1 MQVKSIFGFV
11 NEDHIGKVMFP
22 PVQVPLLLAFL
33 LSFTCTYCLGLTSV
47 QQKQCCG
54 THSDM
59 KLICKGMLCS
69 FNSAD
74 NDGMPPKI
82 EHLGSTSRISV
93 VMDQEEP
100 IPKIVEGAYF
110 AAELR
115 ELLAI
120 GHLVT
125 TRKACTS
132 DFLQTILAQVPEL
145 WAA

>member
-1 MQVKSIFGFV
+1 
-11 NEDHIGKVMFP
+11 
-22 PVQVPLLLAFL
+22 
-33 LSFTCTYCLGLTSV
+33 
-47 QQKQCCG
+47 
-54 THSDM
+54 
-59 KLICKGMLCS
+59 
-69 FNSAD
+69 
-74 NDGMPPKI
+74 MPPET

-93 VMDQEEP
+93 VMEQEDA

-132 DFLQTILAQVPEL
+132 DFLQTIPAQVPEL
-145 WAA
+145 CAA

>member
-1 MQVKSIFGFV
+1 LVLQV
-11 NEDHIGKVMFP
+11 EY
-22 PVQVPLLLAFL
+22 LLLWTRRMPFQRL
-33 LSFTCTYCLGLTSV
+33 LRV
-47 QQKQCCG
+47 
-54 THSDM
+54 
-59 KLICKGMLCS
+59 
-69 FNSAD
+69 
-74 NDGMPPKI
+74 
-82 EHLGSTSRISV
+82 
-93 VMDQEEP
+93 P
-100 IPKIVEGAYF
+100 IF